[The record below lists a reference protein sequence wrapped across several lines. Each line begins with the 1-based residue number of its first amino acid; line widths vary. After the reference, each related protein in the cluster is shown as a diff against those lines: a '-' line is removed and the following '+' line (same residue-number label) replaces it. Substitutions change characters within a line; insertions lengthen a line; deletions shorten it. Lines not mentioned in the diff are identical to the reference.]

1 MERKSLIWI
10 VGTVI
15 TITII
20 LLVIFRLLDR
30 KNNEKIS
37 NENQNFVNISSVDTE
52 EQGEVT
58 DSCLDEWEDYNKYL
72 GEKVEEASNNLSS
85 QDTHYIIKNV
95 EGYIN
100 VFSVDENN
108 EEILYKKTDI
118 STDYLSEEDVDDLEI
133 GIEVVGT
140 EALNK
145 MLEDFE

>member
-37 NENQNFVNISSVDTE
+37 NENQNFVNISSVDAE

-58 DSCLDEWEDYNKYL
+58 DSCIDEWEDYNKYL

-100 VFSVDENN
+100 VYSVDENN